1 MNLINIFL
9 NKGKLRQKKKK
20 TPPELIQKP
29 VEDLQF

>member
-9 NKGKLRQKKKK
+9 NKGKLRQKK